1 MAHSPDVREI
11 VAQFSVQ
18 TCFGSH
24 PEPGDASSDVERPR
38 HDAGHSPLSSTE
50 VKNGWSYTF
59 TIPHALLACK
69 VVTLPHQHSQFS
81 ERRYTHS
88 TKINRFLN
96 KGRHFYAT
104 LRGSYNTGPF
114 PVTLA
119 FAISPTFYIASILP
133 FQKDERS
140 LPGNLQSR

>member
-1 MAHSPDVREI
+1 MEPEGSSPYTQEP
-11 VAQFSVQ
+11 A
-18 TCFGSH
+18 TCPY
-24 PEPGDASSDVERPR
+24 PEPDQSSLRP
-38 HDAGHSPLSSTE
+38 HTQPLEDPLQYYSPIYAWVFQVVS
-50 VKNGWSYTF
+50 F
-59 TIPHALLACK
+59 TQK
-69 VVTLPHQHSQFS
+69 VVTLPHQYSQFS

-96 KGRHFYAT
+96 KGRHLYAT

-114 PVTLA
+114 PVTLP
-119 FAISPTFYIASILP
+119 FAISPTFYIASILS